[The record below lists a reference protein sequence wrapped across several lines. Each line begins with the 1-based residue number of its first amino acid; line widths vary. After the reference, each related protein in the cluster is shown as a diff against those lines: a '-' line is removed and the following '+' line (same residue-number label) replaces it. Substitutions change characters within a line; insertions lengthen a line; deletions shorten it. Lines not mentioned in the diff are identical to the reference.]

1 MKSDFLVAFTQLA
14 AERNLPKETVLS
26 AIESALASA
35 YRKDSV
41 TSGHALTVKLN
52 PGTGEIQVFYLLTVV
67 EEVEDPRN
75 EISLEEAQKIK
86 KDAALEEV
94 LQIEAPPQTAGRIAA
109 QTAKQAVIQRLREAE
124 RELIYEEYSGKED
137 DILTAT
143 IVRVEP
149 KHIVLDMGRT
159 EGILPISEQVPTERY
174 RIGQKLK
181 VYLVEVQHA
190 SKGPDIIL
198 SRTHKGMLKR
208 LFEME
213 VPEIFNGAVEIM
225 SIAREPGAR
234 SKVAVRARQEN
245 VDAVGSCVG
254 LRGIRIQNIVN
265 ELQGEKIDV
274 VQWHK
279 DPSVYLA
286 NALSPAQVM
295 RVDLNEE
302 ENGTLVVVP
311 DRQLSLAIGKEGQNA
326 RLAAKLTGWKVDIKS
341 STEAEELRLNKMSGG
356 QDGAIKAVVEAAVA
370 VAEPSIEE
378 PALEEVSETEA
389 PAVPETIE
397 APAAEA
403 EVPYEEAAL
412 EEAPVEEA
420 ADVISPEE
428 ELALAS
434 LEPELREVAPQAEAK
449 SLEEIP
455 EEVWSIPRP
464 TPGPGE
470 LRFSEDILGPRTP
483 RTRGRRGGRRGEQQ
497 GDAGDKARKGGGG
510 RRVSVPGT
518 SEDTEDDS
526 SSS

>member
-1 MKSDFLVAFTQLA
+1 MKSDFLVAFTALA

-41 TSGHALTVKLN
+41 TSGHSLTVKLN
-52 PGTGEIQVFYLLTVV
+52 PGTGEIQVYYLLTVV

-159 EGILPISEQVPTERY
+159 EGILPISEQVLSERY

-181 VYLVEVQHA
+181 VYLVEVQHS
-190 SKGPDIIL
+190 SKGPEIIL

-225 SIAREPGAR
+225 SIAREPGSR

-279 DPSVYLA
+279 EPSVYLA

-341 STEAEELRLNKMSGG
+341 STEAEEERLMRAAEGR
-356 QDGAIKAVVEAAVA
+356 DGAVEAAVA

-397 APAAEA
+397 APVAEA

-412 EEAPVEEA
+412 EEATVEED

-428 ELALAS
+428 ALAVAS
-434 LEPELREVAPQAEAK
+434 LEPELQEVAPQEEAK

-455 EEVWSIPRP
+455 EEVWFIPRAA
-464 TPGPGE
+464 PGPGE
-470 LRFSEDILGPRTP
+470 LRFAEDILGPRAP
-483 RTRGRRGGRRGEQQ
+483 RTKGRRGRRAEPQGE
-497 GDAGDKARKGGGG
+497 AEDKARKGGGG
-510 RRVSVPGT
+510 RRVSVPGA
-518 SEDTEDDS
+518 SEDVEDGS
-526 SSS
+526 S

>member
-26 AIESALASA
+26 AIELALASA
-35 YRKDSV
+35 YKKDSL
-41 TSGHALTVKLN
+41 TSGHSLTVKLN
-52 PGTGEIQVFYLLTVV
+52 PGTGEIQVYYLLTVV
-67 EEVEDPRN
+67 EEVTDTRN
-75 EISLEEAQKIK
+75 EISLEEAQKVK
-86 KDAALEEV
+86 KDAAIDEV

-137 DILTAT
+137 DIFSAT

-159 EGILPISEQVPTERY
+159 EGILPISEQVHSERY

-181 VYLVEVQHA
+181 VYLVEVQHT
-190 SKGPDIIL
+190 SKGPEIIL

-225 SIAREPGAR
+225 SIAREPGSR
-234 SKVAVRARQEN
+234 SKVAVRAKQDN

-279 DPSVYLA
+279 DPAVYLA

-295 RVDLNEE
+295 RVELNEE

-311 DRQLSLAIGKEGQNA
+311 DRQLSLAIGREGQNA

-341 STEAEELRLNKMSGG
+341 STEAEAERLMKMAEGR
-356 QDGAIKAVVEAAVA
+356 DGAVEAEVEAAVA
-370 VAEPSIEE
+370 VAEPSVEE
-378 PALEEVSETEA
+378 PVLEEVS
-389 PAVPETIE
+389 AVSETIE

-403 EVPYEEAAL
+403 EVPYEEPAL
-412 EEAPVEEA
+412 EEATAEEA
-420 ADVISPEE
+420 AAALSPEE
-428 ELALAS
+428 ELAVAS
-434 LEPELREVAPQAEAK
+434 LGAERREAAPQVEAR

-455 EEVWSIPRP
+455 EEVWSIPTRAA
-464 TPGPGE
+464 PGPGE
-470 LRFSEDILGPRTP
+470 LRFSEDILGPRAP
-483 RTRGRRGGRRGEQQ
+483 RTKGRRGRRVEPQQ
-497 GDAGDKARKGGGG
+497 GEAEDKARKGGGG

-518 SEDTEDDS
+518 SEEPDDS
-526 SSS
+526 S